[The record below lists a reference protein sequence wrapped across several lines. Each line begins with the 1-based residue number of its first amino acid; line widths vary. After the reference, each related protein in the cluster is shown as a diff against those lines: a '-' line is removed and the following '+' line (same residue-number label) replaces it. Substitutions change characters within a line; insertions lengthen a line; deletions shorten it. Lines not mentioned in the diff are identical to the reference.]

1 MNASATRIS
10 IIIPAFNEAQDLPD
24 LLDSL
29 APLRHDASFEII
41 VVDNGSTDRTATI
54 ARECGANVVSI
65 QRSSV
70 GSGRN
75 AGAKVAHGELF
86 AFLDADVIA
95 TPQWLAE
102 ARAIADRDREHTIT
116 GDIYDIVAHPSWI
129 ERHWFG
135 ASYIRGA
142 RSYINGGNLLI
153 SRADFAKVGGFNEQ
167 MISGE
172 DVEFCERAAAVA
184 IPIRP
189 NRTLRVLHKG
199 YPSTARRFIA
209 REAWHG
215 RSDFRSARSFL
226 TSPVA
231 ISATVFAA
239 FHVVLVSALVA
250 RIWWLAAG
258 ALTGVAFLCLASAF
272 WKWRCVDWPSRVVNA
287 GVFYLYFTGRA
298 LAGGRELLERAATR
312 TAPRAQTT
320 SSSASSSTSAGTSK

>member
-10 IIIPAFNEAQDLPD
+10 IIIPAFNEAQDLPG

-29 APLRHDASFEII
+29 AAIRNDDAFEVI
-41 VVDNGSTDRTATI
+41 VVDNGSTDCTANI
-54 ARECGANVVSI
+54 ARDRGANVVSI
-65 QRSSV
+65 KRSPV

-75 AGAKVAHGELF
+75 AGAKAARGELL

-102 ARAIADRDREHTIT
+102 TRAIAERDREATIT
-116 GDIYDIVAHPSWI
+116 GDIYDIVEHPSWI

-135 ASYIRGA
+135 ASYLRGA
-142 RSYINGGNLLI
+142 RTYLNGGNLLI

-172 DVEFCERAAAVA
+172 DVEFCERAAAAA

-199 YPSTARRFIA
+199 YPSTARRFIK

-215 RSDFRSARSFL
+215 RSDFRSMRSFL
-226 TSPVA
+226 ASPVA
-231 ISATVFAA
+231 ISAAVFAA
-239 FHVVLVSALVA
+239 FHVVLITALIA

-258 ALTGVAFLCLASAF
+258 ALTAITLLCLASAF
-272 WKWRCVDWPSRVVNA
+272 WKWSCVAWKSRVVNA

-298 LAGGRELLERAATR
+298 LAGGHELVDSVIGSRAELFF
-312 TAPRAQTT
+312 
-320 SSSASSSTSAGTSK
+320 SAGSLLFLG